1 MMMSDIDAD
10 DLKARFRDFI
20 AQPAFPCVGAKSA
33 LARNHLD
40 LVVADD
46 LRCPRDDGRIL
57 TALSAT
63 ASAYHDNPE
72 PFQSLAVLFRGP
84 DDLSEKGFEQALWA
98 RIQALSDR
106 DAARGALYDP
116 RVSPD
121 ADDPHFSLSF
131 AGEAF
136 FLIGMHPH
144 SSRPARR
151 FDTPVLVF
159 NPHDQ
164 FERLR
169 EAERYDSLR
178 RKIIARDIALAGT
191 ANPMLAVHGE
201 SSEARQYSGRQVPDT
216 WRCPF
221 EAHNREALH
230 DRR

>member
-1 MMMSDIDAD
+1 MMMSDVAAD
-10 DLKARFRDFI
+10 DLKTRFRDFI
-20 AQPAFPCVGAKSA
+20 AQPAFSCVGAKSA
-33 LARNHLD
+33 LARNHLE

-46 LRCPRDDGRIL
+46 LCCSNDDPRIL
-57 TALSAT
+57 TALRAT

-72 PFQSLAVLFRGP
+72 PFQSLAVIFRSP
-84 DDLSEKGFEQALWA
+84 DDLSEKAFEQALWA

-106 DAARGALYDP
+106 DAASGVLYDP

-164 FERLR
+164 FKRLR
-169 EAERYDSLR
+169 ETERYDGLR
-178 RKIIARDIALAGT
+178 RKIIARDIALAGS
-191 ANPMLAVHGE
+191 ANPMLAVHGD
-201 SSEARQYSGRQVPDT
+201 SSEARQYSGRRVPDT

-221 EAHNREALH
+221 EAHNREGSH
-230 DRR
+230 DQG